1 MSHKITFL
9 MLSSSGSPVRQFTVS
24 KFFIALLVLAIGGVS
39 GVVGYGFQEYR
50 ILKQK
55 DLEIVD
61 FERTLAGQRETV
73 AVQRMQ
79 IQKFARDIN
88 RLKTKV
94 TALSGF
100 EKQIRIIA
108 NLDHPEAQDGL
119 FGIGGSMPEDLDP
132 KLDLT
137 QKHNSLMREMHGQID
152 QINEAA
158 VIQEDGFQA
167 LIDELEN
174 KKNLLAS
181 TPAIRPSKGLYTSIF
196 GRRKSPFTGLNEF
209 HKGLDIASAEGTPVL
224 ATADGTVTYAD
235 VKGNYGNMLV
245 IDHGHGMVT
254 RYAHLKEFLKAP
266 GEKVKRG
273 EKIAL
278 MGNTGRST
286 GPHVH
291 YEVRFN
297 GVPVD
302 PQKYILN

>member
-1 MSHKITFL
+1 MSHKITFF
-9 MLSSSGSPVRQFTVS
+9 MLSTNGSPVRQFTIS
-24 KFFIALLVLAIGGVS
+24 KFFIAFMVLVIGGVC

-50 ILKQK
+50 VLKQK
-55 DLEIVD
+55 NLVNIDLR
-61 FERTLAGQRETV
+61 RTIDSQNETV
-73 AVQRMQ
+73 EVQRRQ
-79 IQKFARDIN
+79 IQKFAEDIN
-88 RLKTKV
+88 SLKSKL
-94 TALSGF
+94 TALNGF

-108 NLDHPEAQDGL
+108 NLDHLDIQEGL
-119 FGIGGSMPEDLDP
+119 FGIGGSMPEDIDP
-132 KLDLT
+132 KLELT
-137 QKHNSLMREMHGQID
+137 EKHNSLMREMHGQID

>member
-1 MSHKITFL
+1 MSHKITFF
-9 MLSSSGSPVRQFTVS
+9 MLSTSGSPVRQFTIS
-24 KFFIALLVLAIGGVS
+24 KFFIAFLVLVIGGVC
-39 GVVGYGFQEYR
+39 GVAGYGFQEYR
-50 ILKQK
+50 VLKQK
-55 DLEIVD
+55 NLVNSDLR
-61 FERTLAGQRETV
+61 RTIDSQQETV
-73 AVQRMQ
+73 EVQRRQ
-79 IQKFARDIN
+79 IQKFAEDIN
-88 RLKTKV
+88 SLKSKL
-94 TALSGF
+94 TALNGF

-108 NLDHPEAQDGL
+108 NLDHLDIQDGL
-119 FGIGGSMPEDLDP
+119 FGIGGSMPEDIDP
-132 KLDLT
+132 KLELT
-137 QKHNSLMREMHGQID
+137 EKHNSLMREMHGQIN

-158 VIQEDGFQA
+158 VIQGDGFQS

-181 TPAIRPSKGLYTSIF
+181 TPAIRPSRGLYTSIF

>member
-1 MSHKITFL
+1 MSHKITFF
-9 MLSSSGSPVRQFTVS
+9 MLSTNGSPVRQFTIS
-24 KFFIALLVLAIGGVS
+24 KFFIAFMVLVIGGVF

-50 ILKQK
+50 VLKQK
-55 DLEIVD
+55 SLVNSDLR
-61 FERTLAGQRETV
+61 RTISSQKETV
-73 AVQRMQ
+73 EVQRRQ
-79 IQKFARDIN
+79 IQKFAGDIN
-88 RLKTKV
+88 TLKSRL
-94 TALSGF
+94 TALNGF

-108 NLDHPEAQDGL
+108 NLDHLDTREGL
-119 FGIGGSMPEDLDP
+119 FGIGGSMPEDIDP
-132 KLDLT
+132 KLELSE
-137 QKHNSLMREMHGQID
+137 KHNSLMREMHGQIN
-152 QINEAA
+152 QIHEAA
-158 VIQEDGFQA
+158 VIQEDGFQT
-167 LIDELEN
+167 LINELEN

-181 TPAIRPSKGLYTSIF
+181 TPAIRPARGIYTSVF

-224 ATADGTVTYAD
+224 ATADGTVTYTD

-302 PQKYILN
+302 PQRYILN

>member
-1 MSHKITFL
+1 
-9 MLSSSGSPVRQFTVS
+9 MLSTNGSPVRQFTIS
-24 KFFIALLVLAIGGVS
+24 KFFIAFMVLVIGGVC

-50 ILKQK
+50 VLKQK
-55 DLEIVD
+55 NLVNIDLR
-61 FERTLAGQRETV
+61 RTIDSQNETV
-73 AVQRMQ
+73 EVQRRQ
-79 IQKFARDIN
+79 IQKFAEDIN
-88 RLKTKV
+88 SLKSKL
-94 TALSGF
+94 TALNGF

-108 NLDHPEAQDGL
+108 NLDHLDIQEGL
-119 FGIGGSMPEDLDP
+119 FGIGGSMPEDIDP
-132 KLDLT
+132 KLELT
-137 QKHNSLMREMHGQID
+137 EKHNSLMREMHGQID

>member
-1 MSHKITFL
+1 MSYKITFF
-9 MLSSSGSPVRQFTVS
+9 MLSTNGSPVRQFTIS
-24 KFFIALLVLAIGGVS
+24 KFFIAFMVLVIGGVF

-50 ILKQK
+50 VLKQK
-55 DLEIVD
+55 SLVNSDLR
-61 FERTLAGQRETV
+61 RTISSQKETV
-73 AVQRMQ
+73 EVQRRQ
-79 IQKFARDIN
+79 IQKFAGDIN
-88 RLKTKV
+88 TLKSRL
-94 TALSGF
+94 TALNGF

-108 NLDHPEAQDGL
+108 NLDHLDTREGL
-119 FGIGGSMPEDLDP
+119 FGIGGSMPEDIDP
-132 KLDLT
+132 KLELSE
-137 QKHNSLMREMHGQID
+137 KHNSLMREMHGQIN
-152 QINEAA
+152 QIHEAA
-158 VIQEDGFQA
+158 VIQEDGFQT
-167 LIDELEN
+167 LINELEN

-181 TPAIRPSKGLYTSIF
+181 TPAIRPARGIYTSVF

-224 ATADGTVTYAD
+224 ATADGTVTYTD

-302 PQKYILN
+302 PQRYILN

>member
-9 MLSSSGSPVRQFTVS
+9 MLSTSGSPVRQFAIS
-24 KFFIALLVLAIGGVS
+24 KFLIVFIVLALGGVS
-39 GVVGYGFQEYR
+39 GVVAYRFPEYR

-55 DLEIVD
+55 NLDNVDLQ
-61 FERTLAGQRETV
+61 RTLAVQQETV
-73 AVQRMQ
+73 AVQRKQ

-94 TALSGF
+94 TALNRF

-108 NLDHPEAQDGL
+108 NLDHPDARDGL
-119 FGIGGSMPEDLDP
+119 FGIGGSIPEDLDP
-132 KLDLT
+132 KLELT

-152 QINEAA
+152 QIHEAA
-158 VIQEDGFQA
+158 VLQEDGFEA
-167 LIDELEN
+167 LIEELDH

-181 TPAIRPSKGLYTSIF
+181 TPSIRPSRGVYTSVF
-196 GRRKSPFTGLNEF
+196 GKRKSPFTGLKEF
-209 HKGLDIASAEGTPVL
+209 HKGLDIASAEGTLVL
-224 ATADGTVTYAD
+224 AVADGTITFAGG
-235 VKGNYGNMLV
+235 KGTYGNMLV

-254 RYAHLKEFLKAP
+254 RYAHLKDFLKKA
-266 GEKVKRG
+266 GDKVKRG
-273 EKIAL
+273 EKVAR
-278 MGNTGRST
+278 MGNSGRST

-291 YEVRFN
+291 YEVWLN

>member
-1 MSHKITFL
+1 MSHKITFF
-9 MLSSSGSPVRQFTVS
+9 MLSTNGSPVRQFTIS
-24 KFFIALLVLAIGGVS
+24 KFFIAFMVLVIGGVC

-50 ILKQK
+50 VLKQK
-55 DLEIVD
+55 NLVNIDLQ
-61 FERTLAGQRETV
+61 RTIASQQETV
-73 AVQRMQ
+73 EVQRRQ
-79 IQKFARDIN
+79 IQKFAEDIN
-88 RLKTKV
+88 GLKSNL
-94 TALSGF
+94 TALNGF

-108 NLDHPEAQDGL
+108 NLDHLDDQDGL

-132 KLDLT
+132 KLELAE
-137 QKHNSLMREMHGQID
+137 KHNSLMREMHGQID

-158 VIQEDGFQA
+158 VIQGDGFEA
-167 LIDELEN
+167 LIEELDN

-181 TPAIRPSKGLYTSIF
+181 TPAIRPCRGIYTSIF
-196 GRRKSPFTGLNEF
+196 GRRKSPFTGLKEF

-224 ATADGTVTYAD
+224 AVADGTVTYAD

-273 EKIAL
+273 EKVAL